1 MSPRQLPVVSGKRIV
16 RALEKAGFEVVS
28 TRGSHCKLRHVSPL
42 RIVIVPLHD
51 EVRPGT
57 LASIL
62 RQAGMTVDEL
72 RALLEPAR
80 RASAARQ
87 SPR

>member
-1 MSPRQLPVVSGKRIV
+1 VSS
-16 RALEKAGFEVVS
+16 A
-28 TRGSHCKLRHVSPL
+28 

-62 RQAGMTVDEL
+62 RQAGMTADQL
-72 RALLEPAR
+72 RDLL
-80 RASAARQ
+80 
-87 SPR
+87 

>member
-16 RALEKAGFEVVS
+16 RALEKVGFEVVS
-28 TRGSHCKLRHVSPL
+28 TRGSHCKLRQLSPP

-62 RQAGMTVDEL
+62 RQAGLTVDEL
-72 RALLEPAR
+72 RDLL
-80 RASAARQ
+80 
-87 SPR
+87 

>member
-16 RALEKAGFEVVS
+16 RALEKTGFEIVS
-28 TRGSHCKLRHVSPL
+28 TRGSHCKLRHVSQQ
-42 RIVIVPLHD
+42 RIVIVPLHE

-62 RQAGMTVDEL
+62 RQAGISADEL
-72 RALLEPAR
+72 RALL
-80 RASAARQ
+80 
-87 SPR
+87 

>member
-1 MSPRQLPVVSGKRIV
+1 VSPRQLPVISGKRIV
-16 RALEKAGFEVVS
+16 RALEKAGFDVVS
-28 TRGSHCKLRHVSPL
+28 TRGSYCKLRHSSPP

-62 RQAGMTVDEL
+62 RQAGMTADEF
-72 RALLEPAR
+72 RALL
-80 RASAARQ
+80 
-87 SPR
+87 

>member
-1 MSPRQLPVVSGKRIV
+1 M
-16 RALEKAGFEVVS
+16 LEKAGFEVVG
-28 TRGSHCKLRHVSPL
+28 TRGRHCKLRHASPP

-62 RQAGMTVDEL
+62 RQAGMAVDEL
-72 RALLEPAR
+72 RGLL
-80 RASAARQ
+80 
-87 SPR
+87 

>member
-1 MSPRQLPVVSGKRIV
+1 MSPRPLPVLSGKRIV

-28 TRGSHCKLRHVSPL
+28 TRGSHCTLRHLSPP
-42 RIVIVPLHD
+42 RIVIVPLHE

-62 RQAGMTVDEL
+62 RQ
-72 RALLEPAR
+72 
-80 RASAARQ
+80 
-87 SPR
+87 